1 MPAIV
6 KAARCQVLR
15 FPSQGTFFCV
25 CTGVKR
31 RSFVFRVG
39 FEYRSSYGDTAI
51 LMMILEHGFSFNP
64 YSKNKIIVVL
74 ITGLV
79 FFLRRFKSVL

>member
-1 MPAIV
+1 
-6 KAARCQVLR
+6 
-15 FPSQGTFFCV
+15 
-25 CTGVKR
+25 
-31 RSFVFRVG
+31 
-39 FEYRSSYGDTAI
+39 
-51 LMMILEHGFSFNP
+51 MMILEHGFSFNP

>member
-1 MPAIV
+1 
-6 KAARCQVLR
+6 RCQVPW
-15 FPSQGTFFCV
+15 FPSMGTFFCF
-25 CTGVKR
+25 CAGVKG
-31 RSFVFRVG
+31 RSFAFRVG
-39 FEYRSSYGDTAI
+39 FEYRSSYGETAI
-51 LMMILEHGFSFNP
+51 LMMIFEHGFSCNP